1 MNGRVEAITSL
12 MDVMR
17 FECRCQGKNRDDGW
31 SLIMLP
37 VSFNGY
43 FYRKAN
49 MGVGQNKTK
58 LKIGLISIDFY
69 EYVTWAR
76 FFKIKLLLLS
86 DVSQK
91 V

>member
-17 FECRCQGKNRDDGW
+17 FECRCQGKTETMAGP
-31 SLIMLP
+31 LTLL

-58 LKIGLISIDFY
+58 LKIDLISIDFY

-76 FFKIKLLLLS
+76 CFKMKLLLLS